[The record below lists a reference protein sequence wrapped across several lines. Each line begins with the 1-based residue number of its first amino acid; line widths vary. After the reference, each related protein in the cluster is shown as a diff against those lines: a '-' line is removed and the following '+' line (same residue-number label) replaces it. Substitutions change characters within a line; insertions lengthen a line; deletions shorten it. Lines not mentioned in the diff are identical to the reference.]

1 MENKVKLDV
10 VGLTAGHA
18 NNSSYTLILGE
29 KDSNIKLPIVI
40 GAYEAQTIAF
50 EMEGIKPSRPMT
62 HDLFKSFA
70 EAFSI
75 KLVEV
80 YINNLEDGVFY
91 SQLNFDMNGSPINI
105 DARTSDAISLALR
118 FKCPIFIK
126 KSILDEAGIVIEE
139 QNTNTPARPN
149 EDTPIVG
156 ASVFNQNFNNLSLN
170 ELNDLLQEAIKEED
184 YDKAAIIRDEIT
196 KRNMS

>member
-1 MENKVKLDV
+1 MENKVKLEV
-10 VGLTAGHA
+10 VGLTAGHT

-29 KDSNIKLPIVI
+29 KGSSIKLPIVI

-50 EMEGIKPSRPMT
+50 EIEGIKPSRPMT

-70 EAFSI
+70 EAFNI
-75 KLVEV
+75 KLTEV
-80 YINNLEDGVFY
+80 YISNLDEGVFY
-91 SQLNFDMNGSPINI
+91 SQLIFNMSGSPMNI

-118 FKCPIFIK
+118 FKCPIYIK
-126 KSILDEAGIVIEE
+126 KSILDEAGIVIED
-139 QNTNTPARPN
+139 QGTDIPMRPK
-149 EDTPIVG
+149 EDIPPMS
-156 ASVFNQNFNNLSLN
+156 AKPFKDNFNNLSLN
-170 ELNDLLQEAIKEED
+170 ELNELLEEAIKEED